1 MQSFPLET
9 SMATAHTVTPT
20 AGLLHLMTGCWISQA
35 IYVAAKLG
43 IADLLRDEPR
53 LAVELAE
60 TTQTNAGA
68 LCRVL
73 QALASVGVFAE
84 DDAGRFRSTPLAQPL
99 QAHAPGSLHAYALM
113 LGEREHWRA
122 WEGMLHS
129 VRTGHSA
136 FEHVFE
142 MPHFQYFAGHPEAA
156 RVFDEAM
163 TSRSAQENDAIVGAY
178 DFADARTV
186 VDVGGGQGTLLSAIL
201 RTHPT
206 ACGVLFDLPHVLAA
220 ASACFEGAGQTG
232 RCDLVAGDFF
242 SSVPAGSDVYVL
254 KKVIHDWNDQRARAI
269 LTNCRNA
276 MHGTARLLLIEPVVP
291 PGNDPAFSKL
301 LDLLMLVW
309 PSGGRERTEVE
320 HQANLAAAGLRL
332 SRVVPTNSGVSIIE
346 AVRP

>member
-1 MQSFPLET
+1 
-9 SMATAHTVTPT
+9 
-20 AGLLHLMTGCWISQA
+20 
-35 IYVAAKLG
+35 
-43 IADLLRDEPR
+43 
-53 LAVELAE
+53 
-60 TTQTNAGA
+60 
-68 LCRVL
+68 
-73 QALASVGVFAE
+73 
-84 DDAGRFRSTPLAQPL
+84 
-99 QAHAPGSLHAYALM
+99 
-113 LGEREHWRA
+113 
-122 WEGMLHS
+122 
-129 VRTGHSA
+129 
-136 FEHVFE
+136 
-142 MPHFQYFAGHPEAA
+142 
-156 RVFDEAM
+156 
-163 TSRSAQENDAIVGAY
+163 
-178 DFADARTV
+178 
-186 VDVGGGQGTLLSAIL
+186 
-201 RTHPT
+201 
-206 ACGVLFDLPHVLAA
+206 VLFDLPHVLAA

-242 SSVPAGSDVYVL
+242 SSVPAGSDVYVI